1 MLSIGEFARLVG
13 VSVRMLRHYDRLG
26 LLEPA
31 RVDEYTGYRS
41 YSTAQL
47 DRANRLVA
55 LKDLGFSLDQ
65 VGHLLADGA
74 SEGEVL
80 ALLRQRS
87 DELTH
92 QLRADARRLA
102 QVQARIRLIAKE
114 IPMSTYHETALPALT
129 LAARSVR
136 ITDMTSFETEMGPLF
151 DSVGSALTA
160 SGVHPV
166 GPGVALYAPDRD
178 AMIASAAEPIGDAP
192 TPAGLEEVTVEAVDR
207 ALTTQY
213 VAPDLEG
220 IQAAWQGLVSE
231 VERRGLTAQGTCREV
246 YLSTPFDGEGWVV
259 DLQQPIG

>member
-1 MLSIGEFARLVG
+1 M
-13 VSVRMLRHYDRLG
+13 SVRWSLTHLIGRAAGRPTALGRAVRLG
-26 LLEPA
+26 S
-31 RVDEYTGYRS
+31 GG
-41 YSTAQL
+41 
-47 DRANRLVA
+47 VA

-166 GPGVALYAPDRD
+166 GPGVALYAPDGD

-192 TPAGLEEVTVEAVDR
+192 TPAGLDEVTVEAV
-207 ALTTQY
+207 
-213 VAPDLEG
+213 EG
-220 IQAAWQGLVSE
+220 GRCPPYGGPAREGLPSAWAGLVSE
-231 VERRGLTAQGTCREV
+231 VERRGLTPQGTCREV

>member
-1 MLSIGEFARLVG
+1 
-13 VSVRMLRHYDRLG
+13 MLRHYDRLG

-166 GPGVALYAPDRD
+166 GPGVALYAPNGD
-178 AMIASAAEPIGDAP
+178 AMIATAAEPIGDAP
-192 TPAGLEEVTVEAVDR
+192 TPAGLDEVTVEAVDR

-231 VERRGLTAQGTCREV
+231 VERRGLTPQGTCREV